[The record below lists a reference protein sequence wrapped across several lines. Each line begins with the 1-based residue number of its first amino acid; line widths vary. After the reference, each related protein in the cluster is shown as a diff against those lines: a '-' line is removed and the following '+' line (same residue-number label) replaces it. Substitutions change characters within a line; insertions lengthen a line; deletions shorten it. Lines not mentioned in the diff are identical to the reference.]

1 MNCHHCGSRKTEI
14 VEGWD
19 HLRDE
24 IITFEKC
31 CKCKKPLAII
41 EISKV
46 RKDEEDIS

>member
-1 MNCHHCGSRKTEI
+1 MNCHHCGSRETEI
-14 VEGWD
+14 TEGWD
-19 HLRDE
+19 QLLDE

-41 EISKV
+41 DIYKV